1 MRRTRLKIEEQAS
14 WYHCY
19 NRVAGTSLDRPFDDV
34 AKEKFVRILHR
45 VCRLYVVQ
53 VVSYQVMSNHFH
65 LLVNAPV
72 EEPSADEMCRR
83 FAAFHRGK
91 RTLEPDTPACR
102 EWQARS
108 RDISWFMR
116 HLQHL
121 FTAWFNRTR
130 PVRRRGSLWAD
141 RFKNT
146 LLESGAAVWS
156 CWKYIENNP
165 VRAGMVRRAADYR
178 FCSHGVWH
186 QTGRH
191 PFSDDMSQVALP
203 MLKDI
208 LSVEDVSALRDRMDA
223 ALDES
228 NEDDVG
234 QKGFSLT
241 IKRRVRHW
249 TSGLI
254 IGSKSFMLDV
264 MSRYR
269 PQDNTHQHRPA
280 YSQSPSASTLYVWR
294 RLRTDLE

>member
-1 MRRTRLKIEEQAS
+1 MRRTRLKADDQAS

-34 AKEKFVRILHR
+34 AKEQFVRILHR
-45 VCRLYVVQ
+45 VCSLYSVQ

-65 LLVNAPV
+65 LLVHAPS
-72 EEPSADEMCRR
+72 EEPSAEVMCRR
-83 FAAFHRGK
+83 FATFHRNK
-91 RTLEPDTPACR
+91 RTLEPNSPSCR
-102 EWQARS
+102 AWQARS

-121 FTAWFNRTR
+121 FTAWYNRTR

-165 VRAGMVRRAADYR
+165 VRAGMVTSAADYR

-191 PFSDDMSQVALP
+191 PFAEAIATTVLSMLNNLFGIIDVRALVRQAKP
-203 MLKDI
+203 DFSIGMKRYQHDKY
-208 LSVEDVSALRDRMDA
+208 VSIM
-223 ALDES
+223 
-228 NEDDVG
+228 
-234 QKGFSLT
+234 
-241 IKRRVRHW
+241 
-249 TSGLI
+249 
-254 IGSKSFMLDV
+254 
-264 MSRYR
+264 
-269 PQDNTHQHRPA
+269 
-280 YSQSPSASTLYVWR
+280 
-294 RLRTDLE
+294 